1 MLQLALLA
9 ALQIAA
15 APRPLS
21 AQTTASD
28 GYLVA
33 AASTLPPY
41 AVFAPL
47 ASGGRLEFDGVSVRR
62 VPELV
67 GGSPALLQLP
77 AFAFPSFLIVDP
89 SESIAIAGESTN
101 HGLWRIDLVNG
112 GATLL
117 ANVLYDFDAVFEGS
131 SSVLVSAATCGFSCG
146 NDLAR
151 VDLSNGAVTTIG
163 NVNGPSGPLCFVR
176 GGDLVYAQQ
185 SHLFPA
191 PPGSVT
197 LLRWSAATLASGAF
211 LSEANATVLAS
222 GIDGASDL
230 AFDERSGLLF
240 VSASTYTT
248 TLGAESAILAFDL
261 DGRLVATVARGNR
274 WLGQIALRASGGA
287 GWCAPFEP
295 LGVELWASSSDF
307 VTSMPSELLRIEPAR
322 ASATTSGQG
331 LQGRGRV
338 RCELDGAPPLGRAWL
353 FAAPIALFDAT
364 EPRATFMGASIP
376 LAAPAA
382 AWQPI
387 AASRPTD
394 VFGRATFE
402 WIAPPSAHGTHV
414 VQAVFVDHQGR
425 VAGTSASAFD

>member
-1 MLQLALLA
+1 MLHLAFLA

-15 APRPLS
+15 TPRPLA
-21 AQTTASD
+21 AQTGADD
-28 GYLVA
+28 GFSVA
-33 AASTLPPY
+33 ASSPLPPY

-47 ASGGRLEFDGVSVRR
+47 ASGGHLEFDGLRVRR

-101 HGLWRIDLVNG
+101 HDLWRIDLVHG
-112 GATLL
+112 GATRL
-117 ANVLYDFDAVFEGS
+117 ANVVFDFDAVFDGPS
-131 SSVLVSAATCGFSCG
+131 RVLVSAATCGFSCG

-151 VDLSNGAVTTIG
+151 VDLASGSVTTIG

-176 GGDLVYAQQ
+176 GGDLVYAQA

-230 AFDERSGLLF
+230 AFDERSGLLY
-240 VSASTYTT
+240 VSASTYAT

-274 WLGQIALRASGGA
+274 WIGQLALRTSAGN

-295 LGVELWASSSDF
+295 PGVELWASSSDF
-307 VTSMPSELLRIEPAR
+307 VTSLPSELLRLEPAR
-322 ASATTSGQG
+322 AIATTSGPG
-331 LQGRGRV
+331 LAGRGRV
-338 RCELDGAPPLGRAWL
+338 RCELVGAPPLGRAWL
-353 FAAPIALFDAT
+353 FAAPIALFDPS
-364 EPRATFMGASIP
+364 EPRAWFAGAFLP

-382 AWQPI
+382 SWQALAPGR
-387 AASRPTD
+387 STD
-394 VFGRATFE
+394 AFGRATFE
-402 WIAPPSAHGTHV
+402 WIAPPLAQGTHV
-414 VQAVFVDHQGR
+414 VQAVFSDHQGR
-425 VAGTSASAFD
+425 IVGTSAPAFD